1 VATGPRLEDLAGH
14 EHTRRAALAQ
24 WREAYPD
31 RPWVA
36 RFVIPGGSADLAGVK
51 AGDRILQLGGRA
63 AFLELSTFESVTRQA
78 PGTKVPAVIVRG
90 GEKKEVTLR
99 LVRLLAR

>member
-1 VATGPRLEDLAGH
+1 MVAGLDE
-14 EHTRRAALAQ
+14 RRGAAQA
-24 WREAYPD
+24 
-31 RPWVA
+31 VA
-36 RFVIPGGSADLAGVK
+36 RLCGWIIGSGPGNQGRRDPGSLTK
-51 AGDRILQLGGRA
+51 
-63 AFLELSTFESVTRQA
+63 QA

>member
-1 VATGPRLEDLAGH
+1 
-14 EHTRRAALAQ
+14 
-24 WREAYPD
+24 
-31 RPWVA
+31 VA